1 MHPLTHPSEPHFV
14 HLSWAVRRLTPTQ
27 ARYIR
32 TFYGDDVLHQI
43 ELLEHRG
50 HAAAAQVSAV
60 HVHGHGH
67 SAPKH
72 QS

>member
-1 MHPLTHPSEPHFV
+1 VEPHFV

-32 TFYGDDVLHQI
+32 TFYGDEVLHQI

-50 HAAAAQVSAV
+50 HAA
-60 HVHGHGH
+60 HVYSHAHSHHHGHGGSH
-67 SAPKH
+67 GAR
-72 QS
+72 